1 LHRVLGINETP
12 TPEITAFVAFWAV
25 KNDADVGEE
34 VQELLLKLR
43 SVEEPA
49 RHRLCAKFV
58 QDWRPE

>member
-1 LHRVLGINETP
+1 
-12 TPEITAFVAFWAV
+12 V

-49 RHRLCAKFV
+49 RHCVCAKFI
-58 QDWRPE
+58 QTRRDLKGW